1 MPGWLPGAVLAGAAL
16 ASALLA
22 GLLWGFACAVVPGMR
37 RAGPDASVAV
47 LRGVNAVIVRPVLLL
62 VLLGAPVL
70 AATGVV
76 LAAATRPD
84 AVPWAAAG
92 LAGVVATLAITGV
105 VHVPINARLAAAGL
119 GTAEDRARAW
129 AEVDGPW
136 HRANRVRTATAAA
149 GSALLLVAAQLAA

>member
-1 MPGWLPGAVLAGAAL
+1 MPGWLPGAVLGGAAL

-47 LRGVNAVIVRPVLLL
+47 FRGVNAAIVRPVFLL
-62 VLLGAPVL
+62 VLLGAPAL
-70 AATGVV
+70 AGAGAA
-76 LAAATRPD
+76 LALVAAPG
-84 AVPWAAAG
+84 AVPWAVAG
-92 LAGVVATLAITGV
+92 LAGVAATLVITGAV
-105 VHVPINARLAAAGL
+105 NVPINDRLAAAPL
-119 GTAEDRARAW
+119 GTAEDRGRAW

-149 GSALLLVAAQLAA
+149 GAALLLVAVQLAA